1 VRRTRAMPSSCSA
14 RNRSGMIT
22 VSGRPTISAAVQP
35 NIRSAPP
42 FQVSS
47 RPELSA
53 ETIASTAASV
63 TAWKRSWEAASASE
77 ARRRSTRGP
86 SSSATRAIRS
96 RRPGSPARSW
106 VTNSSS
112 TATTPSAPVTGTAM
126 ASRTPARWAATARSK
141 RPDSRTSSSCS
152 GWRLA
157 QTSPGRPSPSL

>member
-1 VRRTRAMPSSCSA
+1 MPSSCRA

-22 VSGRPTISAAVQP
+22 VSGLPTTSPAVQP
-35 NIRSAPP
+35 NSRSAPL

-53 ETIASTAASV
+53 DTIASTAASV
-63 TAWKRSWEAASASE
+63 TAWNRRWEAARASS

-86 SSSATRAIRS
+86 SSSATRAMRS
-96 RRPGSPARSW
+96 SRPGSPARSW

-126 ASRTPARWAATARSK
+126 ASRTPARWAATARSN
-141 RPDSRTSSSCS
+141 RPDWRMSSSSS
-152 GWRLA
+152 G
-157 QTSPGRPSPSL
+157 

>member
-1 VRRTRAMPSSCSA
+1 
-14 RNRSGMIT
+14 MIT
-22 VSGRPTISAAVQP
+22 VRGRPTISLAVQP
-35 NIRSAPP
+35 NIRSAPL

-63 TAWKRSWEAASASE
+63 TAWNRSWEAARASL

-126 ASRTPARWAATARSK
+126 ASRTPARWAATARS
-141 RPDSRTSSSCS
+141 
-152 GWRLA
+152 
-157 QTSPGRPSPSL
+157 